1 MRLRNSWTAVV
12 LGLTI
17 MVLTGCRQKA
27 AFSYYES
34 VSLDG
39 WGREDT
45 IQFALGPVDEES
57 SFSEMLGVR
66 ANLDFPFTNVSLVV
80 EQEAMPS
87 GTVRCDTLDIPLI
100 DEDGIEIEI
109 SATYKNAAKTAEDT
123 EAKTTDDKVV
133 WSATGKLDDEDVD
146 VEWSDEDNALVFT
159 IDNFSGAT
167 LPSTGG
173 IGTTLFYVI
182 GGILVVA
189 AGVLLITKKRMSR
202 EG

>member
-1 MRLRNSWTAVV
+1 MSLRNSWTAVV

-27 AFSYYES
+27 AFSHYES

-45 IQFALGPVDEES
+45 IRFALGPVDKES
-57 SFSEMLGVR
+57 SFCEMLGVR

-100 DEDGIEIEI
+100 NEDGIPLGKGVSRFQYDIPLNTI
-109 SATYKNAAKTAEDT
+109 TLL
-123 EAKTTDDKVV
+123 
-133 WSATGKLDDEDVD
+133 TGE
-146 VEWSDEDNALVFT
+146 
-159 IDNFSGAT
+159 
-167 LPSTGG
+167 
-173 IGTTLFYVI
+173 TLFVSIRHNMKREYLT
-182 GGILVVA
+182 GISDVGLTLMA
-189 AGVLLITKKRMSR
+189 
-202 EG
+202 E